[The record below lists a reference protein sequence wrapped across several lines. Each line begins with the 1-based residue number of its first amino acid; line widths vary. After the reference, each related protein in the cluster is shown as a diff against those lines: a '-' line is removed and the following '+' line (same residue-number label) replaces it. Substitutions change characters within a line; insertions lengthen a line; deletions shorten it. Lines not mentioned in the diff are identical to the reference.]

1 MKTKIS
7 ILLVLF
13 IFSMVAISCSDDD
26 DVEKQHGELNVKV
39 TDAPSDDANI
49 QGTFVT
55 ISEVKIDG
63 QVVEGF
69 TAQTIEISAYQNGNT
84 KLLVNETLEAESYN
98 SVSLVLDYEN
108 DAEGNSPGCYVLT
121 DDDNKHALE
130 AASSSTTEVTFNKP
144 FQVEANGMTDLVI
157 DFDLRKAIVRNEDG
171 GDSEYKFVTSAEL
184 TNSLRIVQEDECG
197 AINGEINNHT
207 EAEGELVIYAYKKGS
222 FDAETE
228 TQGQGNSQ
236 VMFANAETS
245 AKVATDGSYKL
256 SFLEEGE
263 YEVHVASYEEDANG
277 QIAFTGMVQASS
289 SISGLLLNNVSVEAN
304 SQVNLN
310 IDLSILADL

>member
-26 DVEKQHGELNVKV
+26 DVDKQHGELNVKV

-55 ISEVKIDG
+55 ISEVKVDG
-63 QVVEGF
+63 QAVEGF

-84 KLLVNETLEAESYN
+84 KLLVSETLEAGTYS
-98 SVSLVLDYEN
+98 SVSLVFDYEN
-108 DAEGNSPGCYVLT
+108 DAEGNAPGCYVLT

-130 AASSSTTEVTFNKP
+130 ASATSTTEVTFNRS
-144 FQVEANGMTDLVI
+144 FQVEASGMTDLVV

-197 AINGEINNHT
+197 EIDGEINNHS
-207 EAEGELVIYAYKKGS
+207 EAEGELVIYAYEKGS
-222 FDAETE
+222 FNAETE
-228 TQGQGNSQ
+228 TQGQGDSQ

-245 AKVATDGSYKL
+245 AKVANDGSYKL
-256 SFLEEGE
+256 SFLEEGD
-263 YEVHVASYEEDANG
+263 YEIHIASYEEDANG
-277 QIAFTGMVQASS
+277 QVSFTGMVQASS
-289 SISGLLLNNVSVEAN
+289 SISGLLLNNISVEAN

-310 IDLSILADL
+310 IDLSVLAGL

>member
-26 DVEKQHGELNVKV
+26 DVDKQYGEVNVKV

-55 ISEVKIDG
+55 ISEVKVDG
-63 QVVEGF
+63 QAVEGF
-69 TAQTIEISAYQNGNT
+69 TAQTIEISAYQNGNA
-84 KLLVNETLEAESYN
+84 KLLISETLEADTYS
-98 SVSLVLDYEN
+98 SVSLVLDYQT
-108 DAEGNSPGCYVLT
+108 DADGNSPGCYVLT
-121 DDDNKHALE
+121 DDDSKHALE
-130 AASSSTTEVTFNKP
+130 AATSSTTEVTFNKP
-144 FQVEANGMTDLVI
+144 FDVEANGMTDLVI

-197 AINGEINNHT
+197 EINGEINNHS
-207 EAEGELVIYAYKKGS
+207 EAEGELVIFAYEKGT
-222 FDAETE
+222 FNAETE
-228 TQGQGNSQ
+228 AQGQGDSQ

-256 SFLEEGE
+256 SFLPEGD
-263 YEVHVASYEEDANG
+263 YEIHIASYEEDTNG
-277 QIAFTGMVQASS
+277 QLAFTGMVEASS
-289 SISGLLLNNVSVEAN
+289 SIGELLLNSISVEAN
-304 SQVNLN
+304 SEVNLN
-310 IDLSILADL
+310 IDLSVLAGL